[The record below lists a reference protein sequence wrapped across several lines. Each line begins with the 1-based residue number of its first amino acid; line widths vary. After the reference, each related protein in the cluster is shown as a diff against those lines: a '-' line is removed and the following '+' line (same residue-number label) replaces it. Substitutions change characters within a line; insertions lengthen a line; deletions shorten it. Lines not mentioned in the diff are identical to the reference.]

1 MSRAL
6 VLNATYE
13 PLAVVP
19 ARRAVVLVLAGKA
32 TTLEEQAESWHSE
45 RVVLA
50 VPSVVR
56 LVRYVKVPYGRTV
69 SLTRNA
75 VFARD
80 GHQCQYC
87 SGPAESIDHVMPK
100 SRGGLHVWENVV
112 AACRRCNLR
121 KAAELPEEA
130 GFVLAR
136 KPVPPSRV
144 GWVHA
149 RVGPKM
155 DPLWHSY
162 LLSASA

>member
-1 MSRAL
+1 MARAL
-6 VLNATYE
+6 VLNASYE

-19 ARRAVVLVLAGKA
+19 TRRAVVLVLTGKA
-32 TTLEEQAESWHSE
+32 TTLEEHAESWHSE
-45 RVVLA
+45 HVDIA

-75 VFARD
+75 LFARD
-80 GHQCQYC
+80 DHQCQYC
-87 SGPAESIDHVMPK
+87 AGPAESIDHVVPR

-121 KAAELPEEA
+121 KAASLPEEA

-136 KPVPPSRV
+136 RPVPPSKV
-144 GWVHA
+144 GWVNA